1 MNMQIIPS
9 QDGLSLEDGDK
20 IGLRF
25 IHTLTLQ
32 GQNFSAEMFFVVSKG
47 EFLRDEI
54 FVEIL
59 DDDSK

>member
-1 MNMQIIPS
+1 MNMQIIPTP
-9 QDGLSLEDGDK
+9 DGLSLEDGDK

-25 IHTLTLQ
+25 IHEFTLL
-32 GQNFSAEMFFVVSKG
+32 GMDYSADIFFMASG
-47 EFLRDEI
+47 EYLRDEV

>member
-1 MNMQIIPS
+1 MNMQIVPNP
-9 QDGLSLEDGDK
+9 DGLSLEDGDK

-25 IHTLTLQ
+25 IHELTLL
-32 GQNFSAEMFFVVSKG
+32 GESFSADIFFMASGG

>member
-1 MNMQIIPS
+1 MNMQIIPTP
-9 QDGLSLEDGDK
+9 DGLYLEDGDK

-25 IHTLTLQ
+25 IHEFTLL
-32 GQNFSAEMFFVVSKG
+32 GGDFSADIFFMASGG